1 MALNL
6 NNILVSDYIFLLG
19 CILLVAFAF
28 YRKNKVNDN
37 SFSFK
42 LVSIIKK
49 EYPLF
54 LLLIMSYFIYNY
66 IYMRSKG
73 IELNLNNSYKILWEQ
88 WNKLFLNI
96 GFILNEIFKVILN
109 IEVVKVLIIGWFTI
123 KVLFNEN
130 MLENFK
136 YIVSQIKEIN
146 YKDISIKAQEAESI
160 KNIKEKEIE
169 DIKVQEKE
177 GKIDSQYA
185 EEKIKN
191 AKTKAEVIAI
201 MIDNNEIVKYIDT
214 FINKD
219 SKNIIIPKNLIP
231 KIISLSNLE
240 KLFLFDLTFNSIK
253 LTGIKPEIYNIVKET
268 FDELKNKGIIYC
280 TN

>member
-19 CILLVAFAF
+19 CILLVAFSF

>member
-1 MALNL
+1 MTLNL
-6 NNILVSDYIFLLG
+6 NRTLVSDYIFLLG
-19 CILLVAFAF
+19 CILLIAFSF
-28 YRKNKVNDN
+28 YKKNKVDDN

-42 LVSIIKK
+42 IVSIVKK

-88 WNKLFLNI
+88 WNNLLLSTR
-96 GFILNEIFKVILN
+96 FILNEIFKVILN
-109 IEVVKVLIIGWFTI
+109 IEVVKVLIIGYFAI

-130 MLENFK
+130 MFENFK

-160 KNIKEKEIE
+160 KDIKEKEIE
-169 DIKVQEKE
+169 NIKVQERE
-177 GKIDSQYA
+177 GKIDPKYA
-185 EEKIKN
+185 EEKIKS
-191 AKTKAEVIAI
+191 AEIKAEIIAI
-201 MIDNNEIVKYIDT
+201 MIDNNEMVKYIDA

-240 KLFLFDLTFNSIK
+240 KLFVFDLTFNSIK
-253 LTGIKPEIYNIVKET
+253 LTGIKPEIYNMVKET
-268 FDELKNKGIIYC
+268 FDELKDKGIIYC

>member
-19 CILLVAFAF
+19 CILLIVFSF

-96 GFILNEIFKVILN
+96 GFILSEIFKVILN
-109 IEVVKVLIIGWFTI
+109 IEVVKVLVIGWFTI

-219 SKNIIIPKNLIP
+219 SKNITIPKNLIP

-268 FDELKNKGIIYC
+268 FDELKSKGIIYC

>member
-1 MALNL
+1 M

-19 CILLVAFAF
+19 CILLIVFSF

-96 GFILNEIFKVILN
+96 GFILSEIFKVILN
-109 IEVVKVLIIGWFTI
+109 IEVVKVLVIGWFTI

-219 SKNIIIPKNLIP
+219 SKNITIPKNLIP

-268 FDELKNKGIIYC
+268 FDELKSKGIIYC